1 MLEKIYANAWRTS
14 VSDNSISKRFSHAAQ
29 KYEANGSWDVMMV
42 PISELDA
49 NVTIINPKKVRVDGV
64 NYALK
69 ACPIGGCSGNG
80 DYYELKPILKNN
92 ESKAS

>member
-1 MLEKIYANAWRTS
+1 MLENIYANAWRTS
-14 VSDNSISKRFSHAAQ
+14 VSDYSISKRFSHAAQ

-49 NVTIINPKKVRVDGV
+49 NVTIINPKKVRVNGV
-64 NYALK
+64 TYALK

-80 DYYELKPILKNN
+80 DYYELKPLIKNN